1 MLCRPAKSAKATQ
14 GGLVAGG
21 GGSAATSTGSVRYG
35 GEASPGASILVTWHA
50 PLLDAVAELGA
61 VAVEP
66 ESLTAPASPVGLGTS
81 IAAIGTLGWRHIATV
96 GATTLVILVVVTAG
110 LALMR

>member
-1 MLCRPAKSAKATQ
+1 
-14 GGLVAGG
+14 
-21 GGSAATSTGSVRYG
+21 
-35 GEASPGASILVTWHA
+35 SI
-50 PLLDAVAELGA
+50 DAVAPLYAGA
-61 VAVEP
+61 KTVLVM
-66 ESLTAPASPVGLGTS
+66 ASTGGLLIAIAALGLGTS

>member
-1 MLCRPAKSAKATQ
+1 MKRRTILKATSAAVVMAST
-14 GGLVAGG
+14 GGLLIAI
-21 GGSAATSTGSVRYG
+21 AA
-35 GEASPGASILVTWHA
+35 L
-50 PLLDAVAELGA
+50 
-61 VAVEP
+61 
-66 ESLTAPASPVGLGTS
+66 GLGTS